1 MSKED
6 AKKAVDTFVTGM
18 ERMIDFMA
26 QRGQADQ
33 ADKLEAKLDKIQD
46 LVDDGKL
53 AEAQKILDSVQADMG
68 SASGRGGRG
77 GGGEQGGRRRRGGD
91 GGDGGGAGTGERRR
105 RGGDA
110 GAGTGERRRRG

>member
-1 MSKED
+1 M
-6 AKKAVDTFVTGM
+6 KKADAQKAVEELVTGM

-53 AEAQKILDSVQADMG
+53 KDAQKLIDTLQ
-68 SASGRGGRG
+68 
-77 GGGEQGGRRRRGGD
+77 RRRGSC
-91 GGDGGGAGTGERRR
+91 AP
-105 RGGDA
+105 
-110 GAGTGERRRRG
+110 

>member
-1 MSKED
+1 MTPPKIVDMKIED
-6 AKKAVDTFVTGM
+6 AKKAVETMVTGL

-53 AEAQKILDSVQADMG
+53 EEAQKLIDTLQADLG
-68 SASGRGGRG
+68 GAGGGRGGRG
-77 GGGEQGGRRRRGGD
+77 GGNGGGGDQGGRRRRGG
-91 GGDGGGAGTGERRR
+91 GGTIE
-105 RGGDA
+105 
-110 GAGTGERRRRG
+110 